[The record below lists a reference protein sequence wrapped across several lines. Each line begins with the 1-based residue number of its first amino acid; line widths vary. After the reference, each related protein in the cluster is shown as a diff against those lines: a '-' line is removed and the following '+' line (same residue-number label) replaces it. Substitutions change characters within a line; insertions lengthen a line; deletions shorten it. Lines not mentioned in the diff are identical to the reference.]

1 MRVKTKLQLLV
12 FSVLLLSF
20 SKSMAQ
26 TIELYSQ
33 FNGRYDF
40 VFVGNT
46 MNLAENGTGA
56 SCVVNT
62 SSSATL
68 SLNASSTI
76 EKAYLYWAGSGN
88 GDFEVN
94 LNGNALTASRT
105 FGLTQVTSGLPFFS
119 AFVEVTNLVQT
130 TGNGLYTLSDLD
142 VSDVLTPSAY
152 CNNGTNFAGWALVIV
167 YSDPG
172 ITLNQLNVYDGLD
185 YVPTDISITLNN
197 LNVIDNQ
204 NAAIGFVAWEGDR
217 GLAVNESLKI
227 NNILIGNPPLNPN
240 TNAFNGTNSF
250 TGATDL
256 YNMDLDVYPIQNTIQ
271 IGDTSA
277 QIQLSSGQDFV
288 MINTIVTKFNSQLPD
303 ATISIDRALME
314 CNSSNFRVNYTVH
327 NDNCTDP
334 LPAGV
339 PIALY
344 LNGVFWQST
353 STQTVIPI
361 DGSETGS
368 IALTLPTGI
377 PSPFEL
383 KFVVDD
389 DGSGASQVIEL
400 NETNNNAQTTL
411 TLETAA
417 ALPQVNPLQ
426 VCNEGFSQGTYSLVS
441 TATQLQQSGTNT
453 VLFYPS
459 QADWIAQTNAI
470 SNLANYAAVAPATL
484 YAEVS
489 NGRCYQTA
497 EVDLLLKNC
506 PPRVYNYVSA
516 NNDSYNDGF
525 EIDYLRNIFLNYTI
539 EIYNRWGTKVWTGS
553 ANTADWDGTSNTNLV
568 MGSTNLPDG
577 TYFYVI
583 DLHDADN
590 PTPLTGFVYLTH

>member
-1 MRVKTKLQLLV
+1 MKTKLHFLV
-12 FSVLLLSF
+12 FSILLLSLAPI
-20 SKSMAQ
+20 KAQ

-56 SCVVNT
+56 ACVVNT

-68 SLNASSTI
+68 TLNASSTI

-94 LNGNALTASRT
+94 LNGTALTASRT
-105 FGLTQVTSGLPFFS
+105 FGLTQATSGLPFFS

-130 TGNGLYTLSDLD
+130 TGNGLYTLTDLD

-152 CNNGTNFAGWALVIV
+152 CNNGTNFAGWALVII
-167 YSDPG
+167 YSDSGLP
-172 ITLNQLNVYDGLD
+172 LNQLNVYDGLD
-185 YVPTDISITLNN
+185 YVPTDITITLNN

-303 ATISIDRALME
+303 ATITIDRALME
-314 CNSSNFRVNYTVH
+314 CNSPNFRVNYTVH
-327 NDNCTDP
+327 NSNCTDP

-339 PIALY
+339 PIAIY
-344 LNGVFWQST
+344 LNGVYWQSA

-377 PSPFEL
+377 PSPFDL

-389 DGSGASQVIEL
+389 DGTGASQVIEL
-400 NETNNNAQTTL
+400 NETNNSAQTTL
-411 TLETAA
+411 SLETAA
-417 ALPQVNPLQ
+417 ALPQLNSLQ
-426 VCNEGFSQGTYSLVS
+426 VCNEGFSQGTFSLVS
-441 TATQLQQSGTNT
+441 IATQLQQAGTNT

-459 QADWIAQTNAI
+459 QADWIAQANAI
-470 SNLANYAAVAPATL
+470 SNWSNYTAVAPTTL
-484 YAEVS
+484 FAEVS

-497 EVDLLLKNC
+497 PLDLLVKNC
-506 PPRVYNYVSA
+506 PPRVFNYVSA
-516 NNDSYNDGF
+516 NNDTYNDSF
-525 EIDYLRNIFLNYTI
+525 KIDYLRNIFLHYTI
-539 EIYNRWGTKVWTGS
+539 DIYNRWGTKVWTGS
-553 ANTADWDGTSNTNLV
+553 AETADWDGTSNTNLV
-568 MGSTNLPDG
+568 IGSTNLPDG

-583 DLHDADN
+583 NLNDADN
-590 PTPLTGFVYLTH
+590 PAPLTGFVYLTH

>member
-1 MRVKTKLQLLV
+1 MKTKLHFLV
-12 FSVLLLSF
+12 FSIILLSLAPI
-20 SKSMAQ
+20 KAQ

-56 SCVVNT
+56 ACVIN
-62 SSSATL
+62 SISSATL
-68 SLNASSTI
+68 TLNASSTI

-94 LNGNALTASRT
+94 LNGTALTASRT
-105 FGLTQVTSGLPFFS
+105 FGLTQATSGLPFFS

-130 TGNGLYTLSDLD
+130 TGNGLYTLADLD

-167 YSDPG
+167 YSDSSLP
-172 ITLNQLNVYDGLD
+172 LNQLNVYDGLD

-303 ATISIDRALME
+303 ATITIDRALME
-314 CNSSNFRVNYTVH
+314 CNSPNFRVNYAVH
-327 NDNCTDP
+327 NNNCTDP

-339 PIALY
+339 PIAIY
-344 LNGVFWQST
+344 LNGVYWQSA

-377 PSPFEL
+377 PSPFDL

-389 DGSGASQVIEL
+389 DGTGVSQVIEL
-400 NETNNNAQTTL
+400 NETNNSAQTTL
-411 TLETAA
+411 SLETAA
-417 ALPQVNPLQ
+417 VLPQLNSLQ
-426 VCNEGFSQGTYSLVS
+426 ACNEGFSQGTFSLAS
-441 TATQLQQSGTNT
+441 TATQLQQAGTNT
-453 VLFYPS
+453 VVFYPS
-459 QADWIAQTNAI
+459 QTDWIAQTNAI
-470 SNLANYAAVAPATL
+470 SNLANYTAVAPATL

-497 EVDLLLKNC
+497 PIEIIIKNC

-516 NNDSYNDGF
+516 NNDTYNDSF
-525 EIDYLRNIFLNYTI
+525 SVDYLRNIFLQYTI
-539 EIYNRWGTKVWTGS
+539 DIYNRWGTKVWTGS
-553 ANTADWDGTSNTNLV
+553 ANTADWDGTSNTNIV
-568 MGSTNLPDG
+568 IGSTNLPDG

-583 DLHDADN
+583 DLNDSDN
-590 PTPLTGFVYLTH
+590 PQPLTGFVYLTH

>member
-1 MRVKTKLQLLV
+1 VKTKLHFLV
-12 FSVLLLSF
+12 FSIILLSLAPI
-20 SKSMAQ
+20 KAQ

-56 SCVVNT
+56 ACVIN
-62 SSSATL
+62 SISSATL
-68 SLNASSTI
+68 TLNASSTI

-94 LNGNALTASRT
+94 LNGTALTASRT
-105 FGLTQVTSGLPFFS
+105 FGLTQATSGLPFFS

-130 TGNGLYTLSDLD
+130 TGNGLYTLAELD

-152 CNNGTNFAGWALVIV
+152 CNNGTNFAGWALVII
-167 YSDPG
+167 YSDSSLP
-172 ITLNQLNVYDGLD
+172 LNQLNVYDGLD

-250 TGATDL
+250 TGATNL

-288 MINTIVTKFNSQLPD
+288 MINSIVTKFNSQLPD

-339 PIALY
+339 PIAIY
-344 LNGVFWQST
+344 LNGVYWQSV

-377 PSPFEL
+377 SSPFDL

-389 DGSGASQVIEL
+389 DGTGVSQVIEL
-400 NETNNNAQTTL
+400 NETNNSAQTTL
-411 TLETAA
+411 TLETAD
-417 ALPQVNPLQ
+417 ALPTVNPLQ
-426 VCNEGFSQGTYSLVS
+426 VCNEGFNQGTFSLAS
-441 TATQLQQSGTNT
+441 TATQLQQAGTNT
-453 VLFYPS
+453 VVFYPS
-459 QADWIAQTNAI
+459 QADWIAQANAI
-470 SNLANYAAVAPATL
+470 SNLANYSAVAPATL

-497 EVDLLLKNC
+497 PIDLTIKNC

-516 NNDSYNDGF
+516 NNDTYNDSF
-525 EIDYLRNIFLNYTI
+525 SVDYLRNIFLQYTI
-539 EIYNRWGTKVWTGS
+539 DIYNRWGKKVWTGS
-553 ANTADWDGTSNTNLV
+553 AATADWDGTSNTNV
-568 MGSTNLPDG
+568 VIGSANLPDG

-583 DLHDADN
+583 DLNDSDN
-590 PTPLTGFVYLTH
+590 PEPLTGFVYLTH

>member
-1 MRVKTKLQLLV
+1 MKTKLHFLV
-12 FSVLLLSF
+12 FSIILLSLAPI
-20 SKSMAQ
+20 KAQ

-56 SCVVNT
+56 ACVVNT

-68 SLNASSTI
+68 TLNASSTI

-105 FGLTQVTSGLPFFS
+105 FGLTQATSGLPFFS

-130 TGNGLYTLSDLD
+130 TGNGLYTLADLD

-167 YSDPG
+167 YSDPAL
-172 ITLNQLNVYDGLD
+172 TLNQLNVYDGLD

-256 YNMDLDVYPIQNTIQ
+256 YNMDLDVYPVQNTIQ

-303 ATISIDRALME
+303 ATITIDRALLE
-314 CNSSNFRVNYTVH
+314 CNSPNFRVNYTVH
-327 NDNCTDP
+327 NSNCTDP

-339 PIALY
+339 PIAIY
-344 LNGVFWQST
+344 LNGVYWQSA

-361 DGSETGS
+361 DGNESGS

-377 PSPFEL
+377 SSPFDL

-389 DGSGASQVIEL
+389 DGTGASQVIEL
-400 NETNNNAQTTL
+400 NETNNSAQTTL
-411 TLETAA
+411 SLETAA
-417 ALPQVNPLQ
+417 ALPQLNSLQ
-426 VCNEGFSQGTYSLVS
+426 VCNEGFSQGTFSLVS
-441 TATQLQQSGTNT
+441 TATQLQQAGTNT

-459 QADWIAQTNAI
+459 QADWIAQANAI
-470 SNLANYAAVAPATL
+470 SNWSNYTAVAPTTL
-484 YAEVS
+484 FAEVS

-497 EVDLLLKNC
+497 PLDLLVKNC

-516 NNDSYNDGF
+516 NEDTYNDSF
-525 EIDYLRNIFLNYTI
+525 KIDYLRNIFLHYTI
-539 EIYNRWGTKVWTGS
+539 DIYNRWGTKVWTGS
-553 ANTADWDGTSNTNLV
+553 AETADWDGTSNTNLV
-568 MGSTNLPDG
+568 IGSTNLPDG

-583 DLHDADN
+583 NLNDADN
-590 PTPLTGFVYLTH
+590 PAPLTGFVYLTH

>member
-516 NNDSYNDGF
+516 NNDSYNDSF

>member
-119 AFVEVTNLVQT
+119 AFVEVTNLVQS
-130 TGNGLYTLSDLD
+130 TGNGLYTLSNLD

-303 ATISIDRALME
+303 ATITIDRALME

-368 IALTLPTGI
+368 ITLTLPTGI

-400 NETNNNAQTTL
+400 NETNNSAQTTL
-411 TLETAA
+411 NLETAA
-417 ALPQVNPLQ
+417 ALPPVNALQ

-470 SNLANYAAVAPATL
+470 SNLTNYAAVAPATL

-516 NNDSYNDGF
+516 NNDTYNDSF

>member
-1 MRVKTKLQLLV
+1 
-12 FSVLLLSF
+12 
-20 SKSMAQ
+20 
-26 TIELYSQ
+26 
-33 FNGRYDF
+33 
-40 VFVGNT
+40 
-46 MNLAENGTGA
+46 
-56 SCVVNT
+56 
-62 SSSATL
+62 
-68 SLNASSTI
+68 
-76 EKAYLYWAGSGN
+76 
-88 GDFEVN
+88 
-94 LNGNALTASRT
+94 
-105 FGLTQVTSGLPFFS
+105 
-119 AFVEVTNLVQT
+119 
-130 TGNGLYTLSDLD
+130 
-142 VSDVLTPSAY
+142 
-152 CNNGTNFAGWALVIV
+152 
-167 YSDPG
+167 
-172 ITLNQLNVYDGLD
+172 
-185 YVPTDISITLNN
+185 
-197 LNVIDNQ
+197 
-204 NAAIGFVAWEGDR
+204 
-217 GLAVNESLKI
+217 
-227 NNILIGNPPLNPN
+227 
-240 TNAFNGTNSF
+240 
-250 TGATDL
+250 
-256 YNMDLDVYPIQNTIQ
+256 
-271 IGDTSA
+271 
-277 QIQLSSGQDFV
+277 
-288 MINTIVTKFNSQLPD
+288 
-303 ATISIDRALME
+303 ME

-339 PIALY
+339 PIAVY
-344 LNGVFWQST
+344 LNSVFWQSA

-368 IALTLPTGI
+368 ISLTLPTGI

-400 NETNNNAQTTL
+400 NENNNSAISTL

-417 ALPQVNPLQ
+417 ALPLVNALQ

-441 TATQLQQSGTNT
+441 TATQLKQSGTNT

-516 NNDSYNDGF
+516 NNDSYNDSF

>member
-1 MRVKTKLQLLV
+1 MQPKLRFLV
-12 FSVLLLSF
+12 FSILIFCLAPIQ
-20 SKSMAQ
+20 AQ

-56 SCVVNT
+56 PCIINT

-68 SLNASSTI
+68 ALNATATI

-88 GDFEVN
+88 GDFDVS
-94 LNGNALTASRT
+94 LNGTALTASRT
-105 FGLTQVTSGLPFFS
+105 FGLTQASSGLPFFS

-130 TGNGLYTLSDLD
+130 TGNGLYTLADLD
-142 VSDVLTPSAY
+142 VSNVLTPTAY

-167 YSDPG
+167 YSDSSLP
-172 ITLNQLNVYDGLD
+172 LNQLNVYDGLD
-185 YVPTDISITLNN
+185 YVPTDISITLDN

-250 TGATDL
+250 TGATNL
-256 YNMDLDVYPIQNTIQ
+256 YNMDLDVYPVQNTIQ

-303 ATISIDRALME
+303 ASITIDRSMMA
-314 CNSSNFRVNYTVH
+314 CNSRDFRLNYTVH
-327 NDNCTDP
+327 NSNSTDP

-339 PIALY
+339 PIAVY
-344 LNGVFWQST
+344 LNGAFWQSA
-353 STQTVIPI
+353 STQTVIAINGSKSGSLLLSFP
-361 DGSETGS
+361 DG
-368 IALTLPTGI
+368 IA
-377 PSPFEL
+377 SPFDL
-383 KFVVDD
+383 KLVVDD
-389 DGSGASQVIEL
+389 DGTGHSQIIEL
-400 NETNNNAQTTL
+400 NENNNTALTTL
-411 TLETAA
+411 ALETAPV
-417 ALPQVNPLQ
+417 LPQLTALQ

-441 TATQLQQSGTNT
+441 TASTLQQTGTNT
-453 VLFYPS
+453 VVFYPS
-459 QADWIAQTNAI
+459 QSDWLAQTNAI
-470 SNLANYAAVAPATL
+470 SNLTTYTAVAPATL
-484 YAEVS
+484 VAEVS

-497 EVDLLLKNC
+497 PVDLRIKNC
-506 PPRVYNYVSA
+506 PPRVNNYVSA
-516 NNDSYNDGF
+516 NNDSYNSVF
-525 EIDYLRNIFLNYTI
+525 TIDYLRNIFLHYTI
-539 EIYNRWGTKVWTGS
+539 EIFNRWGKKVWIGS
-553 ANTADWDGTSNTNLV
+553 ADTADWDGTSNTNMV
-568 MGSTNLPDG
+568 VGTNNLPDG

-583 DLHDADN
+583 DLHDPDYAA
-590 PTPLTGFVYLTH
+590 PLTGFVYLTH

>member
-12 FSVLLLSF
+12 FSVLLLSYT
-20 SKSMAQ
+20 KSMSQ

-303 ATISIDRALME
+303 ATIFIDRALME

-339 PIALY
+339 PIAVY
-344 LNGVFWQST
+344 LNGVYWQSA

-361 DGSETGS
+361 DGSESGS
-368 IALTLPTGI
+368 ISLTLPTGI

-400 NETNNNAQTTL
+400 NENNNSAISTL

-417 ALPQVNPLQ
+417 ALPLVNALQ

-459 QADWIAQTNAI
+459 QVDWIAQTNAI

-497 EVDLLLKNC
+497 AVDLLLKNC

-516 NNDSYNDGF
+516 NNDTYNDSF

-568 MGSTNLPDG
+568 IGSANLPDG
-577 TYFYVI
+577 TYYYVI

>member
-334 LPAGV
+334 LPAGI
-339 PIALY
+339 PIAIY
-344 LNGVFWQST
+344 LNGVFWQSA

-368 IALTLPTGI
+368 ISLTLPTGI

-400 NETNNNAQTTL
+400 NENNNSAISTL

-417 ALPQVNPLQ
+417 ALPLVNALQ

-459 QADWIAQTNAI
+459 QTDWIAQTNAI
-470 SNLANYAAVAPATL
+470 SNIANYAAVAPATL

-516 NNDSYNDGF
+516 NNDTYNDSF

-568 MGSTNLPDG
+568 IGSTNLPDG
-577 TYFYVI
+577 TYYYVI

>member
-1 MRVKTKLQLLV
+1 MQPKLRFIV
-12 FSVLLLSF
+12 FSILLLCLVTVQ
-20 SKSMAQ
+20 AQ

-56 SCVVNT
+56 SCIINT

-94 LNGNALTASRT
+94 LNGNVLTPSRT

-130 TGNGLYTLSDLD
+130 TGNGLYTLADLD
-142 VSDVLTPSAY
+142 VSNVLTPTEY
-152 CNNGTNFAGWALVIV
+152 CNNGTNFAGWALVII
-167 YSDPG
+167 YSDPS

-303 ATISIDRALME
+303 ATIIIDRALME

-327 NDNCTDP
+327 NNNCTDP

-344 LNGVFWQST
+344 LNGVFWQSV

-377 PSPFEL
+377 ASPFDL
-383 KFVVDD
+383 KFIVDD
-389 DGSGASQVIEL
+389 DGTGTSQVIEL
-400 NETNNNAQTTL
+400 NENNNSAISSL

-417 ALPQVNPLQ
+417 ALPTVNPLQ
-426 VCNEGFSQGTYSLVS
+426 VCNEGFSQGTYSLVL
-441 TATQLQQSGTNT
+441 TASQLQQSGINS
-453 VLFYPS
+453 VLFYPN

-470 SNLANYAAVAPATL
+470 SNLANYSAVAPATL
-484 YAEVS
+484 FAEVS

-497 EVDLLLKNC
+497 PIELIIKNC

-516 NNDSYNDGF
+516 NNDNYNDSF
-525 EIDYLRNIFLNYTI
+525 SVDYLRNIFLQYTI
-539 EIYNRWGTKVWTGS
+539 DIFNRWGTKVWTGS
-553 ANTADWDGTSNTNLV
+553 ASTADWDGTSNTNLV

-590 PTPLTGFVYLTH
+590 PSPLTGFVYLTH

>member
-1 MRVKTKLQLLV
+1 MQPKLRFFV
-12 FSVLLLSF
+12 ISILLLCLAPIH
-20 SKSMAQ
+20 AQ
-26 TIELYSQ
+26 TIELYAQ

-56 SCVVNT
+56 ACVINT

-68 SLNASSTI
+68 ALNATSTI

-88 GDFEVN
+88 GDFDVS
-94 LNGNALTASRT
+94 LNGNALSASRT
-105 FGLTQVTSGLPFFS
+105 FGLTQSTSGLPFFS

-130 TGNGLYTLSDLD
+130 TGNGLYTLADLD
-142 VSDVLTPSAY
+142 VSDVLTPTAY

-167 YSDPG
+167 YSDPS
-172 ITLNQLNVYDGLD
+172 ITLNQLNIYDGLD

-250 TGATDL
+250 TGATNL

-303 ATISIDRALME
+303 ATITIDRALMQ
-314 CNSSNFRVNYTVH
+314 CNSPNFRVNYSVH
-327 NDNCTDP
+327 NNNCTDP

-339 PIALY
+339 PIAIY
-344 LNGVFWQST
+344 LNGVYWQST

-377 PSPFEL
+377 PSPFDL

-389 DGSGASQVIEL
+389 DGTGTSQVIEL
-400 NETNNNAQTTL
+400 NENNNSASSTL

-417 ALPQVNPLQ
+417 ALPAVNPLQ

-441 TATQLQQSGTNT
+441 TATQLQQAGTNT
-453 VLFYPS
+453 VIFYPS
-459 QADWIAQTNAI
+459 QSDWIAQTNAI
-470 SNLANYAAVAPATL
+470 SNLANYSAIAPATL

-497 EVDLLLKNC
+497 PVDLSIKNC

-516 NNDSYNDGF
+516 NSDTYNDTF
-525 EIDYLRNIFLNYTI
+525 KIDYLRNIFLRYTI

-553 ANTADWDGTSNTNLV
+553 AATADWDGTSNTNLV
-568 MGSTNLPDG
+568 VGSNNLPDG
-577 TYFYVI
+577 TYYYVI

-590 PTPLTGFVYLTH
+590 PKPLTGFVYLTH

>member
-1 MRVKTKLQLLV
+1 MQPKLRFLV
-12 FSVLLLSF
+12 FSILLVCLAPVQ
-20 SKSMAQ
+20 AQ
-26 TIELYSQ
+26 TIELYAQ

-56 SCVVNT
+56 ACVIN
-62 SSSATL
+62 SISSATL
-68 SLNASSTI
+68 TLNASSTI

-88 GDFEVN
+88 GDFDVN

-105 FGLTQVTSGLPFFS
+105 FGLTQATSGLPFFS

-130 TGNGLYTLSDLD
+130 TGNGLYTLADLD
-142 VSDVLTPSAY
+142 VSNVLTPSAY

-167 YSDPG
+167 YSDSSLP
-172 ITLNQLNVYDGLD
+172 LNQLNVYDGLD

-227 NNILIGNPPLNPN
+227 NNVLIGNPPLNPN

-314 CNSSNFRVNYTVH
+314 CNSLNFRVNYTVY
-327 NDNCTDP
+327 NSNCTDP

-339 PIALY
+339 PIAIY
-344 LNGVFWQST
+344 LNGAFWQST
-353 STQTVIPI
+353 STQAEIAI
-361 DGSETGS
+361 NGSESGTLS
-368 IALTLPTGI
+368 FTLPDGI
-377 PSPFEL
+377 ASPFDL

-389 DGSGASQVIEL
+389 DGTGISQVIEL
-400 NETNNNAQTTL
+400 NETNNTALTSL

-417 ALPQVNPLQ
+417 ALPTVNPLQ
-426 VCNEGFSQGTYSLVS
+426 VCNEGFSQGTYSLGS

-453 VLFYPS
+453 VIFYPS
-459 QADWIAQTNAI
+459 QTDWVAQTNAI
-470 SNLANYAAVAPATL
+470 SNLANYSAVAPATL
-484 YAEVS
+484 LAEVS

-497 EVDLLLKNC
+497 ELDLQLKNC

-516 NNDSYNDGF
+516 NNDTYNDSF
-525 EIDYLRNIFLNYTI
+525 SIDYLRNIFLQYTI
-539 EIYNRWGTKVWTGS
+539 DIYNRWGKKVWTGS
-553 ANTADWDGTSNTNLV
+553 AETADWDGTSNTDLIV
-568 MGSTNLPDG
+568 GSNNLPDG

-583 DLHDADN
+583 NLNDTDN
-590 PTPLTGFVYLTH
+590 PQPLTGFVYLTH

>member
-1 MRVKTKLQLLV
+1 
-12 FSVLLLSF
+12 
-20 SKSMAQ
+20 
-26 TIELYSQ
+26 
-33 FNGRYDF
+33 
-40 VFVGNT
+40 
-46 MNLAENGTGA
+46 
-56 SCVVNT
+56 
-62 SSSATL
+62 
-68 SLNASSTI
+68 
-76 EKAYLYWAGSGN
+76 
-88 GDFEVN
+88 
-94 LNGNALTASRT
+94 
-105 FGLTQVTSGLPFFS
+105 
-119 AFVEVTNLVQT
+119 
-130 TGNGLYTLSDLD
+130 
-142 VSDVLTPSAY
+142 VSDVLTPSTY

-167 YSDPG
+167 YSDSSLP
-172 ITLNQLNVYDGLD
+172 LNQLNVYDGLD
-185 YVPTDISITLNN
+185 YVPTDISITLDN

-256 YNMDLDVYPIQNTIQ
+256 YNMDLDVYPVQNTIQ

-303 ATISIDRALME
+303 ATITIDRALME
-314 CNSSNFRVNYTVH
+314 CHSPNFRVNYTVH
-327 NDNCTDP
+327 NSNCTDP

-339 PIALY
+339 PIAIY
-344 LNGVFWQST
+344 LNGVYWQSA

-377 PSPFEL
+377 PSPFDL

-389 DGSGASQVIEL
+389 DGTGASQVIEL
-400 NETNNNAQTTL
+400 NETNNSAQTTL
-411 TLETAA
+411 SLETAA
-417 ALPQVNPLQ
+417 ALPQLNSLQ
-426 VCNEGFSQGTYSLVS
+426 VCNEGFSQGTFSLVS
-441 TATQLQQSGTNT
+441 TATQLQQAGTNT

-459 QADWIAQTNAI
+459 QADWIAQANAI
-470 SNLANYAAVAPATL
+470 SNWSNYTAVAPTTL
-484 YAEVS
+484 FAEVS

-497 EVDLLLKNC
+497 PLDLLVKNC

-516 NNDSYNDGF
+516 NEDTYNDSF
-525 EIDYLRNIFLNYTI
+525 KIDYLRNIFLHYTI
-539 EIYNRWGTKVWTGS
+539 DIYNRWGTKVWTGS
-553 ANTADWDGTSNTNLV
+553 AETADWDGTSNTNLV
-568 MGSTNLPDG
+568 IGSTNLPDG

-583 DLHDADN
+583 NLNDADN
-590 PTPLTGFVYLTH
+590 PAPLNGFVYLTH

>member
-26 TIELYSQ
+26 SIELYNQ

-40 VFVGNT
+40 VFTGNT

-119 AFVEVTNLVQT
+119 AFVEVTNLVQS
-130 TGNGLYTLSDLD
+130 TGNGLYTLSNLD

-256 YNMDLDVYPIQNTIQ
+256 FNMDLDVYPIQNTIQ

-400 NETNNNAQTTL
+400 NETNNSAQTTL

-417 ALPQVNPLQ
+417 VLPLVNALQ

-459 QADWIAQTNAI
+459 QSDWIAQTNAI

-497 EVDLLLKNC
+497 AVDLLLKNC

-516 NNDSYNDGF
+516 NNDTYNDSF

-568 MGSTNLPDG
+568 IGSNNLPDG
-577 TYFYVI
+577 TYYYVI

>member
-1 MRVKTKLQLLV
+1 
-12 FSVLLLSF
+12 
-20 SKSMAQ
+20 
-26 TIELYSQ
+26 
-33 FNGRYDF
+33 
-40 VFVGNT
+40 
-46 MNLAENGTGA
+46 LA
-56 SCVVNT
+56 
-62 SSSATL
+62 
-68 SLNASSTI
+68 
-76 EKAYLYWAGSGN
+76 
-88 GDFEVN
+88 
-94 LNGNALTASRT
+94 
-105 FGLTQVTSGLPFFS
+105 
-119 AFVEVTNLVQT
+119 
-130 TGNGLYTLSDLD
+130 DLD
-142 VSDVLTPSAY
+142 VSDVLTPTAY

-167 YSDPG
+167 YSDSSLP
-172 ITLNQLNVYDGLD
+172 LNQLNVYDGLD

-250 TGATDL
+250 TGATNL

-303 ATISIDRALME
+303 ATITIDRAWMQ
-314 CNSSNFRVNYTVH
+314 CNSPNFRVNYSVH
-327 NDNCTDP
+327 NNNCTDP

-339 PIALY
+339 PIAIY
-344 LNGVFWQST
+344 LNGVYWQST

-368 IALTLPTGI
+368 ITLSLPTGI
-377 PSPFEL
+377 PSPFDL

-389 DGSGASQVIEL
+389 DGTGTSQVIEL
-400 NETNNNAQTTL
+400 NENNNSASTTL

-417 ALPQVNPLQ
+417 ALPAVNPLQ

-441 TATQLQQSGTNT
+441 TATQLQQAGTNT
-453 VLFYPS
+453 VIFYPS
-459 QADWIAQTNAI
+459 QSDWITQTNAI
-470 SNLANYAAVAPATL
+470 SNLANYTASAPATL

-497 EVDLLLKNC
+497 PVDLSIKNC
-506 PPRVYNYVSA
+506 PPRVYNYISA
-516 NNDSYNDGF
+516 NNDTYNDSF
-525 EIDYLRNIFLNYTI
+525 KIDYLRNIFLRYTI

-553 ANTADWDGTSNTNLV
+553 AATADWDGTSNTNLV
-568 MGSTNLPDG
+568 VGSNNLPDG

-590 PTPLTGFVYLTH
+590 PKPLTGFVYLTH

>member
-1 MRVKTKLQLLV
+1 MQPKLRFLV
-12 FSVLLLSF
+12 FSILLVCLAPVQ
-20 SKSMAQ
+20 AQ
-26 TIELYSQ
+26 TIELYAQ

-56 SCVVNT
+56 ACVIN
-62 SSSATL
+62 SISSATL
-68 SLNASSTI
+68 TLNASSTI

-88 GDFEVN
+88 GDFDVN
-94 LNGNALTASRT
+94 LNGTALTASRT
-105 FGLTQVTSGLPFFS
+105 FGLTQATSGLPFFS

-130 TGNGLYTLSDLD
+130 TGNGLYTLADLD
-142 VSDVLTPSAY
+142 VSNVLTPSAY

-167 YSDPG
+167 YSDSSLP
-172 ITLNQLNVYDGLD
+172 LNQLNVYDGLD

-314 CNSSNFRVNYTVH
+314 CNSLNFRVNYTVY
-327 NDNCTDP
+327 NSNCTDP

-339 PIALY
+339 PIAIY
-344 LNGVFWQST
+344 LNGAFWQST
-353 STQTVIPI
+353 STQAEIAI
-361 DGSETGS
+361 NGSESGTLS
-368 IALTLPTGI
+368 FTLPDGI
-377 PSPFEL
+377 ASPFDL

-389 DGSGASQVIEL
+389 DGTGISQVIEL
-400 NETNNNAQTTL
+400 NETNNTALTSL

-417 ALPQVNPLQ
+417 ALPTVNPLQ
-426 VCNEGFSQGTYSLVS
+426 VCNEGFSQGTYSLGS

-453 VLFYPS
+453 VIFYPS
-459 QADWIAQTNAI
+459 QTDWVAQTNAI
-470 SNLANYAAVAPATL
+470 SNLANYSAVAPATL
-484 YAEVS
+484 LAEVS

-497 EVDLLLKNC
+497 ELDLQLKNC

-516 NNDSYNDGF
+516 NNDTYNDSF
-525 EIDYLRNIFLNYTI
+525 SIDYLRNIFLQYTI
-539 EIYNRWGTKVWTGS
+539 DIYNRWGKKVWTGS
-553 ANTADWDGTSNTNLV
+553 AETADWDGTSNTDLIV
-568 MGSTNLPDG
+568 GSNNLPDG

-583 DLHDADN
+583 NLNDTDN
-590 PTPLTGFVYLTH
+590 PQPLTGFVYLTH

>member
-12 FSVLLLSF
+12 FSVLLLSYT
-20 SKSMAQ
+20 KSMAQ

-130 TGNGLYTLSDLD
+130 TGNGLYTLSNLD

-172 ITLNQLNVYDGLD
+172 ITLNQLNIYDGLD

-303 ATISIDRALME
+303 ATITIDRALME
-314 CNSSNFRVNYTVH
+314 CNSSNFRLNYTVH

-344 LNGVFWQST
+344 LNGVFWQT
-353 STQTVIPI
+353 ASTQTVIPI

-368 IALTLPTGI
+368 ITLTLPTGI

-400 NETNNNAQTTL
+400 NENNNSAISTL

-417 ALPQVNPLQ
+417 VLPLVNALQ

-470 SNLANYAAVAPATL
+470 SNLTNFTAVAPATL

-497 EVDLLLKNC
+497 TVDLLLKNC

-516 NNDSYNDGF
+516 NNDSYNDRF

-539 EIYNRWGTKVWTGS
+539 DIYNRWGTKVWTGS

-577 TYFYVI
+577 TYYYVI

>member
-119 AFVEVTNLVQT
+119 AFVEVTNLVQS

-240 TNAFNGTNSF
+240 SNAFNGTNSF
-250 TGATDL
+250 TGATNL

-303 ATISIDRALME
+303 ATITIDRALME

-339 PIALY
+339 PIAVY
-344 LNGVFWQST
+344 LNGVYWQSA

-516 NNDSYNDGF
+516 NNDSYNDSF

-568 MGSTNLPDG
+568 MGNTNLPDG

>member
-1 MRVKTKLQLLV
+1 MQPKLRFLV
-12 FSVLLLSF
+12 ISILLLCLVRVQ
-20 SKSMAQ
+20 AQ
-26 TIELYSQ
+26 TIELYAQ

-56 SCVVNT
+56 SCVINT

-68 SLNASSTI
+68 ALNATSTI

-88 GDFEVN
+88 GDFDVT
-94 LNGNALTASRT
+94 LNGTALTASRT

-119 AFVEVTNLVQT
+119 AFVEATNLVQT
-130 TGNGLYTLSDLD
+130 TGNGLYTLADLD
-142 VSDVLTPSAY
+142 VSDVLTPTAY

-167 YSDPG
+167 YSDPA

-303 ATISIDRALME
+303 ATITIDRALMQ
-314 CNSSNFRVNYTVH
+314 CNSPNFRVNYSVY
-327 NDNCTDP
+327 NSNCTNP

-339 PIALY
+339 PIAIY
-344 LNGVFWQST
+344 LNGAFWQST
-353 STQTVIPI
+353 STQAEIAI
-361 DGSETGS
+361 NGSESGTLS
-368 IALTLPTGI
+368 FTLPDGI
-377 PSPFEL
+377 TSPFEL

-400 NETNNNAQTTL
+400 NETNNSAQTTL
-411 TLETAA
+411 NLETAA
-417 ALPQVNPLQ
+417 ALPLVNALQ
-426 VCNEGFSQGTYSLVS
+426 ACNEGFSQGTYSLVS
-441 TATQLQQSGTNT
+441 TATQLQQAGTKT
-453 VLFYPS
+453 VIFYPS
-459 QADWIAQTNAI
+459 QSDWLSQSNAI
-470 SNLANYAAVAPATL
+470 SNLANYTAIAPAKL

-497 EVDLLLKNC
+497 PVDLSIKNC

-516 NNDSYNDGF
+516 NNDTYNDTF
-525 EIDYLRNIFLNYTI
+525 KIDYLRNIFLRYTI

-553 ANTADWDGTSNTNLV
+553 AATADWDGTSNTNLV
-568 MGSTNLPDG
+568 IGSNNLPDG
-577 TYFYVI
+577 TYYYVI

-590 PTPLTGFVYLTH
+590 PKPLTGFVYLTH

>member
-1 MRVKTKLQLLV
+1 MQPKLRFLV
-12 FSVLLLSF
+12 FSILLVCLAPVQ
-20 SKSMAQ
+20 AQ
-26 TIELYSQ
+26 TIELYAQ

-56 SCVVNT
+56 SCVINT
-62 SSSATL
+62 SSSA
-68 SLNASSTI
+68 SLALNTSSTI

-88 GDFEVN
+88 GDFDVN
-94 LNGNALTASRT
+94 LNGTALTASRT
-105 FGLTQVTSGLPFFS
+105 FGLTQATSGLPFFS

-130 TGNGLYTLSDLD
+130 TGNGLYTLADLD
-142 VSDVLTPSAY
+142 VSNVLTPSAY

-167 YSDPG
+167 YSDSSLP
-172 ITLNQLNVYDGLD
+172 LNQLNVYDGLD

-314 CNSSNFRVNYTVH
+314 CNSLNFRVNYTVY
-327 NDNCTDP
+327 NSNCTDP

-339 PIALY
+339 PIAIY
-344 LNGVFWQST
+344 LNGAFWQST
-353 STQTVIPI
+353 STQAEIAI
-361 DGSETGS
+361 NGSESGTLS
-368 IALTLPTGI
+368 FTLPDGI
-377 PSPFEL
+377 ASPFDL

-389 DGSGASQVIEL
+389 DGTGISQVIEL
-400 NETNNNAQTTL
+400 NETNNTALTSL

-417 ALPQVNPLQ
+417 ALPTVNPLQ
-426 VCNEGFSQGTYSLVS
+426 VCNEGFSQGTYSLGS

-453 VLFYPS
+453 VIFYPS
-459 QADWIAQTNAI
+459 QTDWVAQTNAI
-470 SNLANYAAVAPATL
+470 SNLVNYSAVAPATL
-484 YAEVS
+484 LAEVS

-497 EVDLLLKNC
+497 ELDLQLKNC

-516 NNDSYNDGF
+516 NNDNYNDSF
-525 EIDYLRNIFLNYTI
+525 SIDYLRNIFLQYTI
-539 EIYNRWGTKVWTGS
+539 DIYNRWGKKVWTGS
-553 ANTADWDGTSNTNLV
+553 AETADWDGTSNTDLIV
-568 MGSTNLPDG
+568 GSNNLPDG

-583 DLHDADN
+583 NLNDTDN
-590 PTPLTGFVYLTH
+590 PQPLTGFVYLTH

>member
-1 MRVKTKLQLLV
+1 MKTKLHFLV
-12 FSVLLLSF
+12 FSIILLSLAPI
-20 SKSMAQ
+20 KAQ

-56 SCVVNT
+56 ACVVNT

-68 SLNASSTI
+68 TLNASSTI

-105 FGLTQVTSGLPFFS
+105 FGLTQSTSGLPFFS

-130 TGNGLYTLSDLD
+130 TGNGLYTLADLD

-167 YSDPG
+167 YSDPAL
-172 ITLNQLNVYDGLD
+172 TLNQLNVYDGLD

-256 YNMDLDVYPIQNTIQ
+256 YNMDLDVYPVQNTIQ

-303 ATISIDRALME
+303 ATITIDRALLE
-314 CNSSNFRVNYTVH
+314 CNSPNFRVNYTVH
-327 NDNCTDP
+327 NSNCTDP

-339 PIALY
+339 PIAIY
-344 LNGVFWQST
+344 LNGVYWQSA

-361 DGSETGS
+361 DGNESGS

-377 PSPFEL
+377 SSPFDL

-389 DGSGASQVIEL
+389 DGTGASQVIEL
-400 NETNNNAQTTL
+400 NETNNSAQTTL
-411 TLETAA
+411 SLETAA
-417 ALPQVNPLQ
+417 ALPQLNSLQ
-426 VCNEGFSQGTYSLVS
+426 VCNEGFSQGTFSLVS
-441 TATQLQQSGTNT
+441 TATQLQQAGTNT

-459 QADWIAQTNAI
+459 QADWIAQANAI
-470 SNLANYAAVAPATL
+470 SNWSNYTAVAPTTL
-484 YAEVS
+484 FAEVS

-497 EVDLLLKNC
+497 PLDLLVKNC

-516 NNDSYNDGF
+516 NEDTYNDSF
-525 EIDYLRNIFLNYTI
+525 KIDYLRNIFLHYTI
-539 EIYNRWGTKVWTGS
+539 DIYNRWGTKVWTGS
-553 ANTADWDGTSNTNLV
+553 AETADWDGTSNTNLV
-568 MGSTNLPDG
+568 IGSTNLPDG

-583 DLHDADN
+583 NLNDADN
-590 PTPLTGFVYLTH
+590 PAPLTGFVYLTH

>member
-1 MRVKTKLQLLV
+1 MCLNPVQ
-12 FSVLLLSF
+12 
-20 SKSMAQ
+20 AQ

-56 SCVVNT
+56 ACVVNT

-68 SLNASSTI
+68 SLNATSTI

-88 GDFEVN
+88 GDFEVT

-105 FGLTQVTSGLPFFS
+105 FGLTQSTSGLPFFS

-167 YSDPG
+167 YSDSSLP
-172 ITLNQLNVYDGLD
+172 LNQLNVYDGLD

-303 ATISIDRALME
+303 ATITIDRAQME
-314 CNSSNFRVNYTVH
+314 CNSPNFRVNYTVH
-327 NDNCTDP
+327 NSNCTDP

-339 PIALY
+339 PIAIY
-344 LNGVFWQST
+344 LNGVYWQTT

-361 DGSETGS
+361 DGSESGS

-377 PSPFEL
+377 PSPFDL

-389 DGSGASQVIEL
+389 DGTGASQVIEL
-400 NETNNNAQTTL
+400 NENNNSAQTTL

-417 ALPQVNPLQ
+417 ALPTVNPLQ
-426 VCNEGFSQGTYSLVS
+426 VCNEGFSQGTFSLAS

-459 QADWIAQTNAI
+459 QGDWIAQVNAI
-470 SNLANYAAVAPATL
+470 SNWTNYTAVAPATL

-497 EVDLLLKNC
+497 PVDLTIINC

-516 NNDSYNDGF
+516 NEDTYNDSF
-525 EIDYLRNIFLNYTI
+525 KIDYLRNIFLNYTI

-553 ANTADWDGTSNTNLV
+553 ANTADWDGTSNTNV
-568 MGSTNLPDG
+568 VIGSTNLPDG

-590 PTPLTGFVYLTH
+590 PKPLTGFVYLTH

>member
-40 VFVGNT
+40 VFVGKT

-240 TNAFNGTNSF
+240 SNAFNGTNSF
-250 TGATDL
+250 TGATNL

-314 CNSSNFRVNYTVH
+314 CNSPNFRVNYSVH
-327 NDNCTDP
+327 NNNCTDP

-339 PIALY
+339 PIAIY
-344 LNGVFWQST
+344 LNGVYWQTT
-353 STQTVIPI
+353 STQAVIPI
-361 DGSETGS
+361 DGSESGS
-368 IALTLPTGI
+368 ISLTLPTGI
-377 PSPFEL
+377 PSPFDL

-400 NETNNNAQTTL
+400 NETNNSAQTTL
-411 TLETAA
+411 NLETAA
-417 ALPQVNPLQ
+417 DLPLVNALQ
-426 VCNEGFSQGTYSLVS
+426 VCNEGFSQGTFSLAS

-459 QADWIAQTNAI
+459 QTDWIAQTNAI

-516 NNDSYNDGF
+516 NNDTYNDSF

>member
-1 MRVKTKLQLLV
+1 
-12 FSVLLLSF
+12 
-20 SKSMAQ
+20 
-26 TIELYSQ
+26 
-33 FNGRYDF
+33 
-40 VFVGNT
+40 

-56 SCVVNT
+56 ACVIN
-62 SSSATL
+62 SISSATL
-68 SLNASSTI
+68 TLNASSTI

-88 GDFEVN
+88 GDFDVN

-105 FGLTQVTSGLPFFS
+105 FGLTQATSGLPFFS
-119 AFVEVTNLVQT
+119 AFVEVTNLVLT
-130 TGNGLYTLSDLD
+130 TGNGLYTLADLD

-167 YSDPG
+167 YSDSSLP
-172 ITLNQLNVYDGLD
+172 LNQLNIYDGLD

-303 ATISIDRALME
+303 ATITTDRALMQ
-314 CNSSNFRVNYTVH
+314 CNSSNFRINYSVH
-327 NDNCTDP
+327 NSNCTNP

-339 PIALY
+339 PIAIY
-344 LNGVFWQST
+344 LNGAFWQST
-353 STQTVIPI
+353 STQAEIAI
-361 DGSETGS
+361 NGSESGTLS
-368 IALTLPTGI
+368 FTLPDGI
-377 PSPFEL
+377 ASPFNL
-383 KFVVDD
+383 KLVVDD
-389 DGSGASQVIEL
+389 DGTGASQVIEL
-400 NETNNNAQTTL
+400 NETNNTALTSL

-417 ALPQVNPLQ
+417 ALPTLNPLQ
-426 VCNEGFSQGTYSLVS
+426 VCNEGFSQGSYSLVS

-453 VLFYPS
+453 VIFYPS
-459 QADWIAQTNAI
+459 QTDWIAQTNAI
-470 SNLANYAAVAPATL
+470 SNLANYTVVAPATL
-484 YAEVS
+484 LAEVS

-497 EVDLLLKNC
+497 ELDLQLKNC

-516 NNDSYNDGF
+516 NNDTYNDNF
-525 EIDYLRNIFLNYTI
+525 SIDYLRNIFLQYTI
-539 EIYNRWGTKVWTGS
+539 EIYNRWGKKVWTGS
-553 ANTADWDGTSNTNLV
+553 AATADWDGTSNTDLIV
-568 MGSTNLPDG
+568 GSNNLPDG

-590 PTPLTGFVYLTH
+590 PNPLTGFVYLTH

>member
-1 MRVKTKLQLLV
+1 MKTKLHFLV
-12 FSVLLLSF
+12 FSIILLSLAPI
-20 SKSMAQ
+20 KAQ

-56 SCVVNT
+56 ACVVNT

-68 SLNASSTI
+68 TLNASSTI

-94 LNGNALTASRT
+94 LNGTALTASRT
-105 FGLTQVTSGLPFFS
+105 FGLTQATSGLPFFS

-130 TGNGLYTLSDLD
+130 TGNGLYTLADLD

-167 YSDPG
+167 YSDPAL
-172 ITLNQLNVYDGLD
+172 TLNQLNVYDGLD

-256 YNMDLDVYPIQNTIQ
+256 YNMDLDVYPVQNTIQ

-303 ATISIDRALME
+303 ATITIDRALLE
-314 CNSSNFRVNYTVH
+314 CNSPNFRVNYTVH
-327 NDNCTDP
+327 NSNCTDP

-339 PIALY
+339 PIAIY
-344 LNGVFWQST
+344 LNGVYWQSA

-361 DGSETGS
+361 DGNESGS

-377 PSPFEL
+377 SSPFDL

-389 DGSGASQVIEL
+389 DGTGASQVIEL
-400 NETNNNAQTTL
+400 NETNNSAQTTL
-411 TLETAA
+411 SLETAA
-417 ALPQVNPLQ
+417 ALPQLNSLQ
-426 VCNEGFSQGTYSLVS
+426 VCNEGFSQGTFSLVS
-441 TATQLQQSGTNT
+441 TATQLQQAGTNT

-459 QADWIAQTNAI
+459 QADWIAQANAI
-470 SNLANYAAVAPATL
+470 SNWSNYTAVAPTTL
-484 YAEVS
+484 FAEVS

-497 EVDLLLKNC
+497 PLDLLVKNC

-516 NNDSYNDGF
+516 NEDTYNDSF
-525 EIDYLRNIFLNYTI
+525 KIDYLRNIFLHYTI
-539 EIYNRWGTKVWTGS
+539 DIYNRWGTKVWTGS
-553 ANTADWDGTSNTNLV
+553 AETADWDGTSNTNLV
-568 MGSTNLPDG
+568 IGSTNLPDG

-583 DLHDADN
+583 NLNDADN
-590 PTPLTGFVYLTH
+590 PAPLTGFVYLTH

>member
-88 GDFEVN
+88 GDFDVN

-327 NDNCTDP
+327 NDNCTDH

-339 PIALY
+339 PIAVY
-344 LNGVFWQST
+344 LNGVFWQSA

-368 IALTLPTGI
+368 ISMTLPTGI

-516 NNDSYNDGF
+516 NNDTYNDSF

>member
-94 LNGNALTASRT
+94 LNGNALTAFRT

-240 TNAFNGTNSF
+240 SNAFNGTNSF
-250 TGATDL
+250 TGATNL

-303 ATISIDRALME
+303 ATITIDRALME

-327 NDNCTDP
+327 NNNCTDP

-339 PIALY
+339 PIAVY
-344 LNGVFWQST
+344 LNGVYWQSA

-389 DGSGASQVIEL
+389 DGTGTSQVIEL

-516 NNDSYNDGF
+516 NNDTYNDSF
-525 EIDYLRNIFLNYTI
+525 EIDYLRNIFLNYNI

>member
-12 FSVLLLSF
+12 FSVLLLSYT
-20 SKSMAQ
+20 KSMAQ

-94 LNGNALTASRT
+94 LNGNALNASRT

-130 TGNGLYTLSDLD
+130 TGNGLYTLSNLD

-368 IALTLPTGI
+368 ITLTLPTGI

-383 KFVVDD
+383 KFIVDD
-389 DGSGASQVIEL
+389 DGTGTSLVIEL
-400 NETNNNAQTTL
+400 NETNNSAQTTL

-417 ALPQVNPLQ
+417 ALPLVNALQ

-459 QADWIAQTNAI
+459 EADWIAQTNAI
-470 SNLANYAAVAPATL
+470 SNLANYTAVAPATL

-497 EVDLLLKNC
+497 AVDLLLKNC

-516 NNDSYNDGF
+516 NNDTYNDSF

-539 EIYNRWGTKVWTGS
+539 DIYNRWGTKVWTGS

>member
-1 MRVKTKLQLLV
+1 
-12 FSVLLLSF
+12 
-20 SKSMAQ
+20 MAQ
-26 TIELYSQ
+26 NIELYSQ

-56 SCVVNT
+56 ACVVNT

-68 SLNASSTI
+68 SLNATATI

-88 GDFEVN
+88 GDYEVT

-105 FGLTQVTSGLPFFS
+105 FGLTQSTSGLPFFS

-130 TGNGLYTLSDLD
+130 TGNGLYTLADLD

-185 YVPTDISITLNN
+185 YVPTDITITLHN

-250 TGATDL
+250 TGATNL

-303 ATISIDRALME
+303 ATITIDRALME

-327 NDNCTDP
+327 NSNCTDP

-339 PIALY
+339 PIAIY
-344 LNGVFWQST
+344 LNGVYWQTT
-353 STQTVIPI
+353 STQTLIPI
-361 DGSETGS
+361 DGSESGS

-389 DGSGASQVIEL
+389 DGTGASQVIEL
-400 NETNNNAQTTL
+400 NETNNSAQTTL

-417 ALPQVNPLQ
+417 ALPLVNPLQ
-426 VCNEGFSQGTYSLVS
+426 VCNEGFSQGTFSLVS

-459 QADWIAQTNAI
+459 QADWIAQANAI
-470 SNLANYAAVAPATL
+470 NNWSNYTALAPTTL
-484 YAEVS
+484 FAEVS

-497 EVDLLLKNC
+497 PVDLTIKNC

-516 NNDSYNDGF
+516 NNDTYNDSF
-525 EIDYLRNIFLNYTI
+525 KIDYLRNIFLHYTI

-553 ANTADWDGTSNTNLV
+553 ANTADWDGTSNTNIV
-568 MGSTNLPDG
+568 IGSTNLPDG

-583 DLHDADN
+583 DLHDTDN
-590 PTPLTGFVYLTH
+590 PKPLTGFVYLTH

>member
-1 MRVKTKLQLLV
+1 VQPKLRFLV
-12 FSVLLLSF
+12 FSILLVCLAPVQ
-20 SKSMAQ
+20 AQ
-26 TIELYSQ
+26 TIELYAQ

-56 SCVVNT
+56 ACVIN
-62 SSSATL
+62 SISSATL
-68 SLNASSTI
+68 TLNASSTI

-88 GDFEVN
+88 GDFDVN
-94 LNGNALTASRT
+94 LNGTALTASRT
-105 FGLTQVTSGLPFFS
+105 FGLTQATSGLPFFS

-130 TGNGLYTLSDLD
+130 TGNGLYTLADLD
-142 VSDVLTPSAY
+142 VSNVLTPSAY

-167 YSDPG
+167 YSDSSLP
-172 ITLNQLNVYDGLD
+172 LNQLNVYDGLD

-314 CNSSNFRVNYTVH
+314 CNSLNFRVNYTVY
-327 NDNCTDP
+327 NSNCTDP

-339 PIALY
+339 PIAIY
-344 LNGVFWQST
+344 LNGAFWQST
-353 STQTVIPI
+353 STQAEIAI
-361 DGSETGS
+361 NGSESGTLS
-368 IALTLPTGI
+368 FTLPDGI
-377 PSPFEL
+377 ASPFDL

-389 DGSGASQVIEL
+389 DGTGISQVIEL
-400 NETNNNAQTTL
+400 NETNNTALNSL

-417 ALPQVNPLQ
+417 ALPTVNPLQ
-426 VCNEGFSQGTYSLVS
+426 VCNEGFSQGTYSLGS

-453 VLFYPS
+453 VIFYPS
-459 QADWIAQTNAI
+459 QTDWVAQTNAI
-470 SNLANYAAVAPATL
+470 SNLANYSAVAPATL
-484 YAEVS
+484 LAEVS

-497 EVDLLLKNC
+497 ELDLQLKNC

-516 NNDSYNDGF
+516 NNDTYNDSF
-525 EIDYLRNIFLNYTI
+525 SIDYLRNIFLQYTI
-539 EIYNRWGTKVWTGS
+539 DIYNRWGKKVWTGS
-553 ANTADWDGTSNTNLV
+553 AETADWDGTSNTDLIV
-568 MGSTNLPDG
+568 GSNNLPDG

-583 DLHDADN
+583 NLNDTDN
-590 PTPLTGFVYLTH
+590 PQPLTGFVYLTH

>member
-1 MRVKTKLQLLV
+1 MQPKLRFLV
-12 FSVLLLSF
+12 FSILLVCLAPVQ
-20 SKSMAQ
+20 AQ
-26 TIELYSQ
+26 TIELYAQ

-56 SCVVNT
+56 ACVIN
-62 SSSATL
+62 SISSATL
-68 SLNASSTI
+68 TLNASSTI

-88 GDFEVN
+88 GDFDVN
-94 LNGNALTASRT
+94 LNGTALTASRT
-105 FGLTQVTSGLPFFS
+105 FGLTQATSGLPFFS

-130 TGNGLYTLSDLD
+130 TGNGLYTLADLD
-142 VSDVLTPSAY
+142 VSNVLTPSAY

-167 YSDPG
+167 YSDSSLP
-172 ITLNQLNVYDGLD
+172 LNQLNVYDGLD

-314 CNSSNFRVNYTVH
+314 CNSLNFRVNYTVY
-327 NDNCTDP
+327 NSNCTDP

-339 PIALY
+339 PIAIY
-344 LNGVFWQST
+344 LNGAFWQST
-353 STQTVIPI
+353 STQAEIAI
-361 DGSETGS
+361 NGSESGTLS
-368 IALTLPTGI
+368 FTLPDGI
-377 PSPFEL
+377 ASPFDL

-389 DGSGASQVIEL
+389 DGTGISQVIEL
-400 NETNNNAQTTL
+400 NETNNTALNSL

-417 ALPQVNPLQ
+417 ALPTVNPLQ
-426 VCNEGFSQGTYSLVS
+426 VCNEGFSQGTYSLGS

-453 VLFYPS
+453 VIFYPS
-459 QADWIAQTNAI
+459 QTDWVAQTNAI
-470 SNLANYAAVAPATL
+470 SNLANYSAVAPATL
-484 YAEVS
+484 LAEVS

-497 EVDLLLKNC
+497 ELDLQLKNC

-516 NNDSYNDGF
+516 NNDTYNDSF
-525 EIDYLRNIFLNYTI
+525 SIDYLRNIFLQYTI
-539 EIYNRWGTKVWTGS
+539 DIYNRWGKKVWTGS
-553 ANTADWDGTSNTNLV
+553 AETADWDGTSNTDLIV
-568 MGSTNLPDG
+568 GSNNLPDG

-583 DLHDADN
+583 NLNDTDN
-590 PTPLTGFVYLTH
+590 PQPLTGFVYLTH

>member
-1 MRVKTKLQLLV
+1 LAPIH
-12 FSVLLLSF
+12 
-20 SKSMAQ
+20 AQ
-26 TIELYSQ
+26 TIELYAQ

-56 SCVVNT
+56 ACVINT

-68 SLNASSTI
+68 ALNATSTI

-88 GDFEVN
+88 GDFDVS
-94 LNGNALTASRT
+94 LNGNALSASRT
-105 FGLTQVTSGLPFFS
+105 FGLTQSTSGLPFFS

-130 TGNGLYTLSDLD
+130 TGNGLYTLADLD
-142 VSDVLTPSAY
+142 VSDVLTPTAY

-167 YSDPG
+167 YSDPS
-172 ITLNQLNVYDGLD
+172 ITLNQLNIYDGLD

-250 TGATDL
+250 TGATNL

-303 ATISIDRALME
+303 ATITIDRALMQ
-314 CNSSNFRVNYTVH
+314 CNSPNFRVNYSVH
-327 NDNCTDP
+327 NNNCTDP

-339 PIALY
+339 PIAIY
-344 LNGVFWQST
+344 LNGVYWQST

-377 PSPFEL
+377 PSPFDL

-389 DGSGASQVIEL
+389 DGTGTSQVIEL
-400 NETNNNAQTTL
+400 NENNNSASSTL

-417 ALPQVNPLQ
+417 ALPAVNPLQ

-441 TATQLQQSGTNT
+441 TATQLQQAGTNT
-453 VLFYPS
+453 VIFYPS
-459 QADWIAQTNAI
+459 QSDWIAQTNAI
-470 SNLANYAAVAPATL
+470 SNLANYSAIAPATL

-497 EVDLLLKNC
+497 PVDLSIKNC

-516 NNDSYNDGF
+516 NSDTYNDTF
-525 EIDYLRNIFLNYTI
+525 KIDYLRNIFLRYTI

-553 ANTADWDGTSNTNLV
+553 AATADWDGTSNTNLV
-568 MGSTNLPDG
+568 VGSNNLPDG
-577 TYFYVI
+577 TYYYVI

-590 PTPLTGFVYLTH
+590 PKPLTGFVYLTH